1 MDERVVVRLRAH
13 SSRLL
18 GPALGLLLV
27 APVAGALLG
36 RSDGWAARVVLGVS
50 ALVVVRAVVWPF
62 LRWWTTTYELT
73 TRRVSLRW
81 GVASRHGRDV
91 PWRHVVDVALD
102 RSVRQRLLGCGT
114 VVLVARGTASDGG
127 TGEVALVDVP
137 QPERLW
143 RAAAALAEEG
153 GGVWWDDEP
162 GDRDGGDGTGGG
174 DGTDDGNG
182 GEGAAREGAVPAG
195 RRWGRR

>member
-18 GPALGLLLV
+18 GAATALLV
-27 APVAGALLG
+27 IAPVTGALLG
-36 RSDGWAARVVLGVS
+36 RAQGWVVWLVAGAATL
-50 ALVVVRAVVWPF
+50 AVVRTVVWPF
-62 LRWWTTTYELT
+62 STWWTTTFELT

-81 GVASRHGRDV
+81 GVLSRHGRDV

-102 RSVRQRLLGCGT
+102 RSVRQRLTGCGT
-114 VVLVARGTASDGG
+114 IVLVTRGTSTDDDRP
-127 TGEVALVDVP
+127 EVALLDVP

-143 RAAAALAEEG
+143 RTAAGLAEESG
-153 GGVWWDDEP
+153 WEPSGPWPDDDPP
-162 GDRDGGDGTGGG
+162 GRDAGHDIGRQDG
-174 DGTDDGNG
+174 
-182 GEGAAREGAVPAG
+182 VPAG